1 MIKSH
6 YLAGLVLAFFMSL
19 IIFPTTVNAEE
30 VISEEYA
37 EAIYQQFLE
46 QFQAQYEAQL
56 AEQIAIELG
65 EIAANEESTAL
76 EAESAQLYSPT
87 AEERDIAARVI
98 FAEAGNQG
106 YYGMYLVAET
116 IVNRALSPLYP
127 NTVKEVCYQPC
138 QYTTINRGVT
148 DECYQ
153 AFDEACKHLDHPIT
167 HFCSGGVWPEY
178 GVRVLEWQAH
188 KFTSHL

>member
-6 YLAGLVLAFFMSL
+6 YLAGLVLAFF
-19 IIFPTTVNAEE
+19 IAFINPVTVNAEE
-30 VISEEYA
+30 VVSEEYA
-37 EAIYQQFLE
+37 EIIYQQFLE

-76 EAESAQLYSPT
+76 EERSQLLYSPT
-87 AEERDIAARVI
+87 QEERDIAARVI

-127 NTVKEVCYQPC
+127 NTVKEICFQPC
-138 QYTTINRGVT
+138 QYTTINKGVT

-153 AFDEACKHLDHPIT
+153 AFDEACRHLDHPIT
-167 HFCSGGVWPEY
+167 HFCSGGVWPAYGYRVLEY
-178 GVRVLEWQAH
+178 GVHR
-188 KFTSHL
+188 FTSHL

>member
-30 VISEEYA
+30 VVSEEYA
-37 EAIYQQFLE
+37 EVIYQQFLE

-56 AEQIAIELG
+56 AEQIAALQEDAEL
-65 EIAANEESTAL
+65 
-76 EAESAQLYSPT
+76 LYSPT
-87 AEERDIAARVI
+87 QEERDIAARVI
-98 FAEAGNQG
+98 FAEAGNQD